1 MIRSFLPNTITLLNL
16 LSGALAIVAAFA
28 GRFELAALLIV
39 IGAFFDFFDGFAA
52 RLLGV
57 SSEVGKQLDSLADL
71 ITFGMAPAFMLMNVL
86 VKLWGIDINMYS
98 WSLLIALS
106 PLLLG
111 VFSGLRLAIFNVDES
126 QTYAFKGLPTPANAL
141 FQVSFALLLLQNV
154 QYATWLVI
162 VPMVIVF
169 SALLVSRINLLS
181 FKQFKGNTRVLILI
195 LVIWSV
201 VAGFL
206 FKFTAGVYIIPV
218 YIILSVINS
227 LLNNKGT
234 KDEIHS

>member
-1 MIRSFLPNTITLLNL
+1 MIRSFIPNTITLLNL
-16 LSGALAIVAAFA
+16 LSGALAIVATFA
-28 GRFELAALLIV
+28 GKFELATLLIV
-39 IGAFFDFFDGFAA
+39 LGAVFDFFDGFVA

-86 VKLWGIDINMYS
+86 FSLWDVDVNVYS
-98 WSLLIALS
+98 WELLIGLS

-111 VFSGLRLAIFNVDES
+111 VFSGLRLAIFNVDDS
-126 QTYAFKGLPTPANAL
+126 QTYSFKGLPTPANAL
-141 FQVSFALLLLQNV
+141 FQVSFALLLLQNSE
-154 QYATWLVI
+154 YAMWSVI
-162 VPMVIVF
+162 VSMVIVF

-181 FKQFKGNTRVLILI
+181 FKQWKGSTRILILI
-195 LVIWSV
+195 LIIWSV

-218 YIILSVINS
+218 YLILSLINS